1 MIFVDTHAH
10 LYVHQ
15 FDEDRE
21 EMIQRAKEHKIQKVF
36 LPAIDSE
43 THERQLKLEASKPDY
58 CISMMGLHPCSVKAD
73 FEKELKI
80 VEDYFAQ
87 RNFAA
92 VGEIGIDLYWDTTFF
107 EEQKEAFRRQIN
119 LAKAKNLPIVIH
131 SRNSTKEVIQVLRE
145 EKDEKL
151 RGIFHCFG
159 GSVEEAQAIIE
170 LDFFLGIGGVVTF
183 KKSGLDK
190 TLEEVSLEHIV
201 LETDAPYLSPTPFRG
216 KRNESARIHQIADK
230 VASIKNVSL
239 VEVADSTTQNAI
251 SIFGASFFEDSAF
264 AKYIKPNNNITVV
277 E

>member
-1 MIFVDTHAH
+1 MTFVDTHAH

-21 EMIQRAKEHKIQKVF
+21 EMIQRAKENKIQKVF

-43 THERQLKLEASKPDY
+43 THERQLKLEANQPDY

-80 VEDYFAQ
+80 VETYFAQ
-87 RNFAA
+87 RDFAA
-92 VGEIGIDLYWDTTFF
+92 VGEIGIDLYWDTTFI

-131 SRNSTKEVIQVLRE
+131 SRNSTKEVIQLLRE

-190 TLEEVSLEHIV
+190 TLAEVSLEHIV
-201 LETDAPYLSPTPFRG
+201 LETDSPYLSPTPFRG
-216 KRNESARIHQIADK
+216 KRNESARIHQIADR

-239 VEVADSTTQNAI
+239 VEVAESTTQNAI
-251 SIFGASFFEDSAF
+251 AIFGKQYFEDLAF
-264 AKYIKPNNNITVV
+264 AK
-277 E
+277 